1 MATLTV
7 KTKFSVMKFECEQYN
22 YKKGGSFGT
31 LVTYD
36 KEGRQLEVV
45 TIGNALGGDNPQ
57 FQFEG

>member
-7 KTKFSVMKFECEQYN
+7 KTKFSFMKFECEQYN

-36 KEGRQLEVV
+36 KEGR
-45 TIGNALGGDNPQ
+45 
-57 FQFEG
+57 